1 MPGLLKRGCILGVD
15 TAAGFGY
22 YVPIGEGKL
31 QMGLDL
37 LGTRS
42 KKREQIKL
50 EKKEFIIMR
59 IPFHEIRF
67 NVLTRT

>member
-1 MPGLLKRGCILGVD
+1 
-15 TAAGFGY
+15 
-22 YVPIGEGKL
+22 
-31 QMGLDL
+31 MGLDL